1 MWYLGGRKK
10 LLLRLP
16 TDPAREDQIFA
27 ALRRAVPK
35 ARGRESRRNE
45 WISVAT
51 WRLID
56 EIVSRHK
63 DPAKGQKITRRLG
76 RAIKASLTTDRRR

>member
-16 TDPAREDQIFA
+16 TDPAREDQISA
-27 ALRRAVPK
+27 ALRRAVLK
-35 ARGRESRRNE
+35 VRGQEARRNE
-45 WISVAT
+45 WISVAM
-51 WRLID
+51 WRIID
-56 EIVSRHK
+56 EIVSEHQ